1 MVSRPWPCKT
11 MVMAVLL
18 EHEKRIEHFM
28 RPLAQRVPRTE
39 SWHSENK
46 RRPQARRPRAR
57 VSWTPFDQ
65 GYITTRQIYYRN
77 RRV

>member
-28 RPLAQRVPRTE
+28 RPLEQRVPRTE
-39 SWHSENK
+39 SWHSEK
-46 RRPQARRPRAR
+46 KKKAPGTTAQGTSELDSLLSR
-57 VSWTPFDQ
+57 VHHNSADL
-65 GYITTRQIYYRN
+65 
-77 RRV
+77 V